1 MLASWPVLTVMRRVF
16 IIAVLGAVVSA
27 CAAAP
32 ELSVTTTAA
41 GATTTTAGSTTTS
54 GVSTTGAPAEGVH
67 LANTGLG
74 EVLVDPD
81 GMTLYVFGADTGG
94 ESTCYESC
102 AANWPS
108 VPGELQA
115 GTGLDGSLFEF
126 GTVTRTDGKSQLTVN
141 GRPVYYFAGDS
152 APGDTRGQLLNDI
165 WFVVGPDGEPIDEE
179 GPTGGATGTTEPD
192 GYGY

>member
-1 MLASWPVLTVMRRVF
+1 MIVMRRVF
-16 IIAVLGAVVSA
+16 IIAVLGALVTA

-32 ELSVTTTAA
+32 DASVTTTTA
-41 GATTTTAGSTTTS
+41 GATTTTGNLTTTTS

-108 VPGELQA
+108 VPGDLQA
-115 GTGLDGSLFEF
+115 GAGLDGSMFEF
-126 GTVTRTDGKSQLTVN
+126 GTVTRTDGTTQLTVN
-141 GRPVYYFAGDS
+141 GQPLYYFAGDS
-152 APGDTRGQLLNDI
+152 AAGDTNGQLLNDI

>member
-1 MLASWPVLTVMRRVF
+1 MTVMRRVF

-27 CAAAP
+27 CGAAP
-32 ELSVTTTAA
+32 DASVTTTTA
-41 GATTTTAGSTTTS
+41 GATTTTASSTTTS
-54 GVSTTGAPAEGVH
+54 GVSTTGASAQGVH

-81 GMTLYVFGADTGG
+81 GMTLYVFGADTEG

-102 AANWPS
+102 ASNWPS
-108 VPGELQA
+108 VPGDLQT
-115 GTGLDGSLFEF
+115 GTGLDGSIFEF
-126 GTVTRTDGKSQLTVN
+126 GTVTRTDGTSQLTVN
-141 GRPVYYFAGDS
+141 GKPLYYFAGDS
-152 APGDTRGQLLNDI
+152 APGDTHGQLLNDI

>member
-1 MLASWPVLTVMRRVF
+1 MAVVVVMRRVF
-16 IIAVLGAVVSA
+16 ILVALGAMVSA

-32 ELSVTTTAA
+32 DASVTTSTA
-41 GATTTTAGSTTTS
+41 GATTTTSSDSPTSTS
-54 GVSTTGAPAEGVH
+54 GVSTTGASAQGVH

-102 AANWPS
+102 ATNWPS
-108 VPGELQA
+108 VSGDLEA
-115 GTGLDGSLFEF
+115 GTGLDGSTFEF
-126 GTVTRTDGKSQLTVN
+126 GTVTRTDGTSQLTVN
-141 GRPVYYFAGDS
+141 GQPLYYFAGDS
-152 APGDTRGQLLNDI
+152 APGDTNGQLLNDI

-179 GPTGGATGTTEPD
+179 GPTGGVTGTTEPD